1 MDASFLGNG
10 NLSARASRTNLTDEL
25 DDVESGVADHDPL
38 LGNEEASG
46 VSNKAGI
53 ILVSILVPAI
63 ISSRNISPDLHT
75 GYS

>member
-1 MDASFLGNG
+1 MSFLGNG

-25 DDVESGVADHDPL
+25 DGVESGAADHDPL

-46 VSNKAGI
+46 VGDKAGI
-53 ILVSILVPAI
+53 ILVNILILAI
-63 ISSRNISPDLHT
+63 TSARNISPNLHA